1 MERAVRE
8 CVLAMALTVSPPRS
22 PLGALRQHD
31 MRSRAMSSPM
41 APNPNIL
48 STSLLGTSPVVMTAS
63 RHVPDVAPHAHAHAS
78 GSSSSGAAGASSGT
92 HQNLHPS
99 SAMAIPIKGAS
110 GHGHGAAEAAVPT
123 GITPASF
130 ESRLSIP
137 PWERTASNA
146 AGSSSQASLRTLSSE
161 SGGPAMA
168 TAAASRPSRITA
180 ALSTPLPSRQGSQPT
195 LPTQAS
201 QQGQQQQQQQQQPA
215 NTGYRPPQ
223 FRKRLP
229 TAEASP
235 PSMSPPASPAID
247 AAYAGSVG
255 ASGANSRNPGWA
267 SAARSVKAVARP
279 TYDAGAPPVPVAQS
293 YSGVPPPAIA
303 QSYGAGA
310 GFPVGSAY
318 STSSQLPPNPPPSFN
333 PGYGMFGELGAS
345 NNMAHVVGS
354 APQHAAVRPVGPG
367 PATLAG
373 LAMYQHVPA
382 AGPLGAVPPHLT
394 MHGLPVDPYA
404 LGSAM
409 DVHTPPIPPAAVD
422 AGESAVWD
430 PWYEEETG
438 GDDDTMVTEGEQR
451 RGHQPAVAPGVAG
464 SRPGQW
470 PSHM

>member
-1 MERAVRE
+1 
-8 CVLAMALTVSPPRS
+8 
-22 PLGALRQHD
+22 
-31 MRSRAMSSPM
+31 M
-41 APNPNIL
+41 APNPTIL

-63 RHVPDVAPHAHAHAS
+63 RHVPDVAPHAHAHAHAS
-78 GSSSSGAAGASSGT
+78 GGSGGGAAGASAASGGAP
-92 HQNLHPS
+92 HSLHPS

-110 GHGHGAAEAAVPT
+110 GHGHGHGAAEAAVPT
-123 GITPASF
+123 GVTPASF
-130 ESRLSIP
+130 ESRLSVP

-161 SGGPAMA
+161 SGGPATA

-195 LPTQAS
+195 LPTQAP
-201 QQGQQQQQQQQQPA
+201 QQAPPQPA
-215 NTGYRPPQ
+215 PPANAGYRPAQ

-247 AAYAGSVG
+247 AASAGSAG
-255 ASGANSRNPGWA
+255 GSGAYSRNPGWA
-267 SAARSVKAVARP
+267 SAARPVKAVARP
-279 TYDAGAPPVPVAQS
+279 MYDAGAPPVPVAQS
-293 YSGVPPPAIA
+293 YGGVPPPAIA

-333 PGYGMFGELGAS
+333 PGYGMFGELGAA
-345 NNMAHVVGS
+345 NTMAHVVGS
-354 APQHAAVRPVGPG
+354 APQHAAVRPG

-373 LAMYQHVPA
+373 LAMYQHAPA
-382 AGPLGAVPPHLT
+382 AGPLGAVPPHLA
-394 MHGLPVDPYA
+394 MHGLPVDPDA

-409 DVHTPPIPPAAVD
+409 DVHTPPIPPAAAD

-451 RGHQPAVAPGVAG
+451 RGPGVAG
-464 SRPGQW
+464 ARPGQW